1 MPWITVADSD
11 IGSREEQQDRYLV
24 VRNDKGSSQ
33 LLVVADGAGGHT
45 MGAMAAQAAITHV
58 RENIA
63 GLWLSEDP
71 LAFLK
76 SLIVECNQR
85 VLALTD
91 TDLACSTIV
100 MVFMRSD
107 ELFWGH
113 VGDSR
118 FYLIR
123 NGEVISQTRDHSIGE
138 LQQRQSEQATQ
149 TFKASD
155 NELYMCLGGL
165 ADITPELDSSAARE
179 GDSLLLCSDGL
190 WGQTDMLRTF
200 SELSNTG
207 ISQEGL
213 AKLVAKSISAA
224 KIAKPE
230 NSDNITLIAS
240 KYLERPTFVRRLLNA
255 IFKKNA

>member
-1 MPWITVADSD
+1 MPWITAADSD
-11 IGSREEQQDRYLV
+11 IGAREEQQDRYLV
-24 VRNDKGSSQ
+24 VRNDEGTSQ

-45 MGAMAAQAAITHV
+45 MGAMAAQTATTHI
-58 RENIA
+58 RENIT
-63 GLWLSEDP
+63 GLWRSEDP

-76 SLIVECNQR
+76 NLIIECNQR
-85 VLALTD
+85 VLALSD

-123 NGEVISQTRDHSIGE
+123 NGEVISQTRDHSVAE
-138 LQQRQSEQATQ
+138 LQQRQGEQVIGADS
-149 TFKASD
+149 ASD

-165 ADITPELDSSAARE
+165 TDVTPELDSSAARE

-213 AKLVAKSISAA
+213 AKLVAQSISAA
-224 KIAKPE
+224 KVAKPD
-230 NSDNITLIAS
+230 NGDNITLVAS
-240 KYLERPTFVRRLLNA
+240 QYLEKPTFLRRLLNM
-255 IFKKNA
+255 IFKK

>member
-1 MPWITVADSD
+1 MPWITAADSD
-11 IGSREEQQDRYLV
+11 IGAREEQQDRYLV
-24 VRNDKGSSQ
+24 VRNDRGSSQ

-45 MGAMAAQAAITHV
+45 MGAMAAQTAITHV
-58 RENIA
+58 RENVT

-71 LAFLK
+71 LTFLK
-76 SLIVECNQR
+76 DLIVECNQR
-85 VLALTD
+85 VLALSD

-123 NGEVISQTRDHSIGE
+123 NGEVISQTRDHSVGE
-138 LQQRQSEQATQ
+138 LQQRQGDEATGAI
-149 TFKASD
+149 KAAE

-165 ADITPELDSSAARE
+165 SDITPELDSSAVRE

-213 AKLVAKSISAA
+213 AKLVAQSISAA

-230 NSDNITLIAS
+230 NGDNITLIAS
-240 KYLERPTFVRRLLNA
+240 QFLEKPTLIRRLLSA
-255 IFKKNA
+255 IFKT